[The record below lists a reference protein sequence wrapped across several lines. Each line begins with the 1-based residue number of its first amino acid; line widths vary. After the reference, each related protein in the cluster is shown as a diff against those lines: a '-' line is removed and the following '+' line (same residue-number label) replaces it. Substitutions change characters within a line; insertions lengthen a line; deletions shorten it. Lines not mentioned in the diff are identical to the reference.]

1 MSFKIP
7 LHTTFLKG
15 NEKKYLIKCI
25 DDNFVSSS
33 GRFVD
38 KFEKKFSNYVKA
50 KYAVACSSGTAALHL
65 ALEVAGVKKDD
76 LVIVSSLTFIATV
89 NVIKYVGAKPVF
101 IDSNEKT
108 AQIEPLNI
116 EKFLEKECVFD
127 GKLCIHKK
135 SKRRVAAILPAHILG
150 HAAENQ

>member
-1 MSFKIP
+1 M
-7 LHTTFLKG
+7 
-15 NEKKYLIKCI
+15 ECI

-108 AQIEPLNI
+108 AQIEPLKYRKI
-116 EKFLEKECVFD
+116 FR
-127 GKLCIHKK
+127 
-135 SKRRVAAILPAHILG
+135 KRMCF
-150 HAAENQ
+150 

>member
-7 LHTTFLKG
+7 LDTTFLKG
-15 NEKKYLIKCI
+15 NEKKYLMECI

-38 KFEKKFSNYVKA
+38 KFEKKFSNFVKA

-89 NVIKYVGAKPVF
+89 NVIKCIGAKPVF

-108 AQIEPLNI
+108 AQIEPSNI
-116 EKFLEKECVFD
+116 EKFLENECVFD
-127 GKLCIHKK
+127 GKICIHKK
-135 SKRRVAAILPAHILG
+135 FKEGLLQFYPHIFLG
-150 HAAENQ
+150 MLRNQ